1 MSLALLVVLL
11 VTVPLFAWAY
21 LRLPAFSAGGFRQFG
36 ELWRTRPWGAQ
47 IITNFY
53 GLEVVLALW
62 MIEDASARRAW
73 PLALPALLAMPVF
86 GAIPA
91 ALYLLVRELWPGGR

>member
-1 MSLALLVVLL
+1 MSLALLIVLL

-21 LRLPAFSAGGFRQFG
+21 LRLPAFSPAGYRQFG
-36 ELWRTRPWGAQ
+36 ELWRMRPWGAQ
-47 IITNFY
+47 LITNFY

-62 MIEDASARRAW
+62 IIEDARARRSW
-73 PLALPALLAMPVF
+73 PLALPAIMAMPIF

-91 ALYLLVRELWPGGR
+91 ALYLLLRELWPGGR